1 MSSPASHPLLH
12 RLVQVR
18 REEMTALFWSF
29 AYFFFL
35 LCSYYVLRPVRDEMG
50 IQGGVEKLSWLF
62 TGTFIAM
69 LAAVPLFGWASSRF
83 PRRKLLPIIYLF
95 FASNLMVFYA
105 LMQTGIAPARI
116 AQAFFIWVSVF
127 NLFVVS
133 VFWSFMADLFR
144 NEQARRLYGFVSA
157 GGSVGALAGPL
168 VTATLA
174 PSVGPANLLPVSAL
188 LLCASVIC
196 IYRLAA
202 WSKRNPAE
210 RRSPPENVE
219 EPLGGNIFSGITLA
233 LQSPYM
239 IGICIYVMLGTLLGT
254 FLYFLQANIIA
265 VDMPSPNE
273 RTALFAQIDFAV
285 NALTLFCQVFLV
297 GRLVNRF
304 GVGLALILLPIAG
317 AIGFFVIGLFPTLA
331 VLVVFQVIRRAGEYA
346 IARPAREILFTVLN
360 REEKYK
366 SKNIIDTVV
375 FRGGDAASG
384 WLFEGFR
391 MLGLGFS
398 GIAFI
403 GVPIAL
409 LWAGTG
415 WMLGRTQD
423 DIRRRNAA
431 IRRPDESIFKS
442 AASQSAAL
450 QSAAAPAAPDAGSGQ
465 RVGDVDPV
473 QR

>member
-1 MSSPASHPLLH
+1 MNATLPQPLLS
-12 RLVQVR
+12 RLVPVR
-18 REEMTALFWSF
+18 REEMTAMLWSF
-29 AYFFFL
+29 AYFFLL

-50 IQGGVEKLSWLF
+50 IQGGVEKLPSLF

-69 LAAVPLFGWASSRF
+69 LAVVPLFGWASSRF
-83 PRRKLLPIIYLF
+83 PRRQLLPIVYLF
-95 FASNLMVFYA
+95 FASNLVLFYA
-105 LMQTGIAPARI
+105 LMESGVAPARI

-144 NEQARRLYGFVSA
+144 NEQARRVYGFIAA
-157 GGSVGALAGPL
+157 GGSTGALAGPL
-168 VTATLA
+168 VVATLA
-174 PSVGPANLLPVSAL
+174 PSIGPANLLPVSAV

-196 IYRLAA
+196 IYRLAE
-202 WSKRNPAE
+202 WSKRHPAE

-219 EPLGGNIFSGITLA
+219 EPLGGDIFSGVTLA
-233 LQSPYM
+233 LQSPYL

-254 FLYFLQANIIA
+254 FLYFHQANIMA
-265 VDMPSPNE
+265 VDVTSPGD
-273 RTALFAQIDFAV
+273 RTALFAKIDFAV
-285 NALTLFCQVFLV
+285 NALTLFCQLFVVGKLV
-297 GRLVNRF
+297 GRF
-304 GVGLALILLPIAG
+304 GVGIALILLPIAG

-346 IARPAREILFTVLN
+346 ITRPAREMLFTVLN

-391 MLGLGFS
+391 MLGMGFA

-415 WMLGRTQD
+415 WMLGRSQD
-423 DIRRRNAA
+423 DIRRKNEAV
-431 IRRPDESIFKS
+431 RRPDESLFQPS
-442 AASQSAAL
+442 AAPHNA
-450 QSAAAPAAPDAGSGQ
+450 DAGSSQ
-465 RVGDVDPV
+465 RIGDVGPV
-473 QR
+473 ER

>member
-1 MSSPASHPLLH
+1 MNATLPQPLLS
-12 RLVQVR
+12 RLVPVR
-18 REEMTALFWSF
+18 REEMTAMLWSF
-29 AYFFFL
+29 AYFFLL

-50 IQGGVEKLSWLF
+50 IQGGVEKLPSLF

-69 LAAVPLFGWASSRF
+69 LAVVPLFGWASSRF
-83 PRRKLLPIIYLF
+83 PRRQLLPIVYLF
-95 FASNLMVFYA
+95 FASNLVLFYA
-105 LMQTGIAPARI
+105 LMESGVAPARI

-144 NEQARRLYGFVSA
+144 NEQARRLYGFIAA
-157 GGSVGALAGPL
+157 GGSTGALAGPL
-168 VTATLA
+168 VVATLA
-174 PSVGPANLLPVSAL
+174 PSIGPANLLPVSAV

-196 IYRLAA
+196 IYRLAE
-202 WSKRNPAE
+202 WSKRHPAE

-219 EPLGGNIFSGITLA
+219 EPLGGDIFSGVTLA
-233 LQSPYM
+233 LQSPYL

-254 FLYFLQANIIA
+254 FLYFHQANIMA
-265 VDMPSPNE
+265 VDVTSPGD
-273 RTALFAQIDFAV
+273 RTALFAKIDFAV
-285 NALTLFCQVFLV
+285 NALTLFCQLFVVGKLV
-297 GRLVNRF
+297 GRF
-304 GVGLALILLPIAG
+304 GVGIALILLPIAG

-346 IARPAREILFTVLN
+346 ITRPAREMLFTVLN

-391 MLGLGFS
+391 MLGMGFS

-415 WMLGRTQD
+415 WMLGRSQD
-423 DIRRRNAA
+423 DIRRKNEAV
-431 IRRPDESIFKS
+431 RRPDESLFQPS
-442 AASQSAAL
+442 AAPHNA
-450 QSAAAPAAPDAGSGQ
+450 DAGSSQ
-465 RVGDVDPV
+465 RIGDVGPV
-473 QR
+473 ER

>member
-1 MSSPASHPLLH
+1 MSASVSPPIL
-12 RLVQVR
+12 RGLVQVR
-18 REEMTALFWSF
+18 RGEIAALLWAF

-50 IQGGVEKLSWLF
+50 IQGGLSQLPWLF

-69 LAAVPLFGWASSRF
+69 LATVPLFGWASSRF
-83 PRRKLLPIIYLF
+83 PRRKLLPIVYLF
-95 FASNLMVFYA
+95 FASNLVIFYA
-105 LMQTGIAPARI
+105 LMESGMAPARV

-144 NEQARRLYGFVSA
+144 NEQARRLYGFIAA
-157 GGSVGALAGPL
+157 GGSTGALVGPL
-168 VTATLA
+168 ITATLA
-174 PSVGPANLLPVSAL
+174 PSIGPANLLPVSAV
-188 LLCASVIC
+188 LLCASVVC
-196 IYRLAA
+196 IHRLAE

-219 EPLGGNIFSGITLA
+219 EPLGGSIFSGITLA
-233 LQSPYM
+233 LQSPYL

-254 FLYFLQANIIA
+254 FLYFHQANIIA
-265 VDMPSPNE
+265 VDVPSPGD
-273 RTALFAQIDFAV
+273 RTALFAKIDFAV
-285 NALTLFCQVFLV
+285 NALTFFCQLFVVARLV
-297 GRLVNRF
+297 GRF
-304 GVGLALILLPIAG
+304 GVGVTLILLPLAG

-366 SKNIIDTVV
+366 SKNVIDTVV
-375 FRGGDAASG
+375 FRGGDAMSG

-423 DIRRRNAA
+423 DMRRRNEA
-431 IRRPDESIFKS
+431 IRRPDEPTPQSS
-442 AASQSAAL
+442 AAPGIAGAGGSQRL
-450 QSAAAPAAPDAGSGQ
+450 
-465 RVGDVDPV
+465 GDVEPV
-473 QR
+473 ER